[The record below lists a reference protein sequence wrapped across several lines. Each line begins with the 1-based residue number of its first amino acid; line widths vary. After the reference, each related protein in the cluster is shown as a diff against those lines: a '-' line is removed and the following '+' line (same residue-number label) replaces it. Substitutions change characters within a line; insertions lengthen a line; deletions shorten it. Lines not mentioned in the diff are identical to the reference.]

1 LEIQLQRKEER
12 MRTVMFVLS
21 ITILLLLGGD
31 TLRDVVAEGTT
42 DKIIFLHLRFE
53 NETIILDS
61 LRVRPGTLKE
71 RSITSGERGD
81 GWIHYVMRS
90 EDDSRIGEG
99 ILKDPR
105 LKFRSLEYED
115 PRNPGALM
123 KIHVREEPFRFL
135 LRIPYTENLS
145 HVEFFKSSLE
155 SSTNRR
161 SRNTI
166 EEKIMSRIQI
176 NLEDAK

>member
-1 LEIQLQRKEER
+1 
-12 MRTVMFVLS
+12 MRTATSVFS
-21 ITILLLLGGD
+21 ITILLLIGGAILG
-31 TLRDVVAEGTT
+31 DVVAEGAN
-42 DKIIFLHLRFE
+42 DKIIFLHLRLE
-53 NETIILDS
+53 NETIVLDS
-61 LRVRPGTLKE
+61 VKVRPGTLKV
-71 RSITSGERGD
+71 RSVPSNKRGD

-105 LKFRSLEYED
+105 LKFRGLEYED

-123 KIHVREEPFRFL
+123 KIDVTEEPFRFL

-145 HVEFFKSSLE
+145 RVEFFKGSLE
-155 SSTNRR
+155 SSPTRR
-161 SRNTI
+161 DGNTI
-166 EEKIMSRIQI
+166 EGKIMSRIEI